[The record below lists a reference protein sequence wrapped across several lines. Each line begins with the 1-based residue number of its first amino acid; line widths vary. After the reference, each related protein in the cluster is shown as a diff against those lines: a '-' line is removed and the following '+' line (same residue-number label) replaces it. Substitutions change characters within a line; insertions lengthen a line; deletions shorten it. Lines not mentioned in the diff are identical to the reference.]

1 MKWQRRVVTAEEEVD
16 LDAVRV
22 VRQLCVAGVAFVG
35 VYPPL
40 EVMEQTLSVV
50 VVTEGAP
57 LEVVC
62 VCLVGLGR
70 TWWL

>member
-1 MKWQRRVVTAEEEVD
+1 MVTVKEEVD
-16 LDAVRV
+16 LDVVRV
-22 VRQLCVAGVAFVG
+22 VRRLCVAVVEFVG

-40 EVMEQTLSVV
+40 EVMERPLSVV

-62 VCLVGLGR
+62 VCLVGLR
-70 TWWL
+70 WTWRL